1 MLDTMPIKN
10 ERIEFRITS
19 EDKELLK
26 RAQELSGDTSF
37 TNFLIRIAKKESE
50 AIVSEYE
57 TILKSNEDKELFFKI
72 VTSDADPG
80 PNEALA
86 SAGRLFDE
94 LFDEA

>member
-57 TILKSNEDKELFFKI
+57 TILKSNEDKELFFKM

-86 SAGRLFDE
+86 RAGRLFDE